1 MSQRLALCFFALSD
15 VWLQKRYGEANEDF
29 EDDWGVVDNLFAA
42 ILLIGHSRVA
52 PNLCF
57 KARLSYEAND
67 RKWFFILVE
76 ISLLS

>member
-1 MSQRLALCFFALSD
+1 MFDCK
-15 VWLQKRYGEANEDF
+15 KRYGEANEDF
-29 EDDWGVVDNLFAA
+29 EDDWGVVHNLFAA

-67 RKWFFILVE
+67 RK
-76 ISLLS
+76 